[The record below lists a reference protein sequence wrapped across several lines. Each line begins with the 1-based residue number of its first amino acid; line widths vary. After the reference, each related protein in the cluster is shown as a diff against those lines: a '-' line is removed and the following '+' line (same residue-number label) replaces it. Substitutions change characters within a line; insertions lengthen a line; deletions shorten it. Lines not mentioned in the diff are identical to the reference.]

1 MPKGKK
7 HTPEQI
13 VAILRRL
20 ETGETAEA
28 VCRSVNIS
36 EATLYRWKQQYGALE
51 LSEVKELKA
60 LREENARLRR
70 VVADQVLNIQVL
82 KEVNAKNGEPVAEA
96 PRSPRRGRGGLV
108 FPASGVPLPW
118 AGPLVVRVPA
128 AAAHG
133 AAGADGIGDCG
144 ARAAIRAMA
153 TGGSTPWSSGRATA
167 ALGARC
173 SVSGGR
179 RDCG

>member
-7 HTPEQI
+7 HTPEQT

-20 ETGETAEA
+20 ETGEKAKA

-36 EATLYRWKQQYGALE
+36 EATLYLWKRQYGALE

-70 VVADQVLNIQVL
+70 VVADQLLNIQVL

-96 PRSPRRGRGGLV
+96 TRSQRRGRGGLV
-108 FPASGVPLPW
+108 FPASGVPPPW
-118 AGPLVVRVPA
+118 VGPLVGRQAHRRARRTVQRVRRQEGLRVTGPSRRPK
-128 AAAHG
+128 
-133 AAGADGIGDCG
+133 CPP
-144 ARAAIRAMA
+144 RPESKIRVE
-153 TGGSTPWSSGRATA
+153 
-167 ALGARC
+167 ALHE
-173 SVSGGR
+173 V
-179 RDCG
+179 